1 MRWTDRPTKR
11 ELILSLF
18 SLAFFSLS
26 YDCASLSTAPSAV
39 HFLFGPTASHGRYNR
54 VILHDGQSFP
64 SDALDKIIFGTW
76 NQSTF
81 SSLKSGSRL
90 ERKKNA
96 TVMMDEKYG
105 AMWVEGREVAEA
117 AAVVR
122 GSVGTANDGFVRWEQ
137 DVPVS
142 SLVWHVPGEFFLIL
156 GFSFTN
162 ELCLSVP
169 YASGYSI
176 LDNVILFKGKVYIV
190 TDDPVAFP
198 PLSAIVTALGP
209 GLNTWEIISLE
220 EGRSILGSYGG
231 MYVPFPL

>member
-90 ERKKNA
+90 ERKKNG

-117 AAVVR
+117 AAAVR

-142 SLVWHVPGEFFLIL
+142 SLVWHVPGEFF
-156 GFSFTN
+156 S
-162 ELCLSVP
+162 LSSAFLSRMNYVSLSHTP
-169 YASGYSI
+169 QGTAYWITLSS
-176 LDNVILFKGKVYIV
+176 LKGKS
-190 TDDPVAFP
+190 TLSPTTP
-198 PLSAIVTALGP
+198 WHSRPSPLSLRHWDP
-209 GLNTWEIISLE
+209 G
-220 EGRSILGSYGG
+220 
-231 MYVPFPL
+231 